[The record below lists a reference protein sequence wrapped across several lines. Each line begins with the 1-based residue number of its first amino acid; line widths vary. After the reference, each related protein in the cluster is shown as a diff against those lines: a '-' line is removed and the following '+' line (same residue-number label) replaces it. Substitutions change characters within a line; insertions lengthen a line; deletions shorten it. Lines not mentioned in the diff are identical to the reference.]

1 MDKDQLA
8 ALDRAATQGVWAT
21 ETEAGDEWWFG
32 GSYGDGMETVVRVG
46 DGIANI
52 VAGGADN
59 ADLKLAA
66 NLVNLYRTGKLV
78 LIDDGA
84 VEALRA
90 SKQGWE
96 NVVEIGLLPPQHHD
110 TARALTEQ
118 CRTALSALGVK

>member
-1 MDKDQLA
+1 MTNEELA

-66 NLVNLYRTGKLV
+66 NLVNLYRTGN
-78 LIDDGA
+78 
-84 VEALRA
+84 
-90 SKQGWE
+90 S
-96 NVVEIGLLPPQHHD
+96 
-110 TARALTEQ
+110 T
-118 CRTALSALGVK
+118 S